1 MNELRKKALRA
12 FFSIRRMVDTRAL
25 TTKTMLKLI
34 DSLVKPVATYACQIW
49 LPCTKMAKEMAR
61 ADGSRQNLAR
71 AATKDALETTH
82 LKMLKWVLGLHKKA
96 NNNFCYG
103 DTGRLPWALS
113 VLPQCLRYF
122 DRLSQTSPDVSSVN
136 FLVHQTF
143 QEQKNL
149 NLSWYETW
157 NSIAQSESKAAK
169 HAPTNQHR
177 AEGTTSTAHWNLVD
191 DFVNDWRTDLASQ
204 KKMQFYCTI
213 KQVFGEEQYLNLKN
227 SQCRMQI
234 AKTRSSSHDL
244 LIALLRE
251 GDTRKKLVRGREPAD
266 SAATRRPFKASK
278 ISPFSKEQSLKMK
291 NTASLNV
298 LCTTQRDFHCRTTL
312 RVFCCSRNTE
322 LS

>member
-1 MNELRKKALRA
+1 MKPWCAIE
-12 FFSIRRMVDTRAL
+12 RRPNKDVPL
-25 TTKTMLKLI
+25 P
-34 DSLVKPVATYACQIW
+34 SPPW
-49 LPCTKMAKEMAR
+49 PPCTKMAKEMAR

-82 LKMLKWVLGLHKKA
+82 MKMLKWVLGLHKKA

-169 HAPTNQHR
+169 HAPTNPATNPR
-177 AEGTTSTAHWNLVD
+177 NTV
-191 DFVNDWRTDLASQ
+191 
-204 KKMQFYCTI
+204 
-213 KQVFGEEQYLNLKN
+213 LK
-227 SQCRMQI
+227 
-234 AKTRSSSHDL
+234 
-244 LIALLRE
+244 
-251 GDTRKKLVRGREPAD
+251 
-266 SAATRRPFKASK
+266 F
-278 ISPFSKEQSLKMK
+278 ISPL
-291 NTASLNV
+291 L
-298 LCTTQRDFHCRTTL
+298 
-312 RVFCCSRNTE
+312 
-322 LS
+322 